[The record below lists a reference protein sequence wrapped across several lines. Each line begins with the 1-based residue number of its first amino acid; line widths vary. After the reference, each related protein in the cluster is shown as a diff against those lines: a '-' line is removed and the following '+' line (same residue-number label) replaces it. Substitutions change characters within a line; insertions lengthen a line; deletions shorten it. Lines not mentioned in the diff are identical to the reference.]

1 MEKSRSSS
9 RMKHQMYDNP
19 ILAIPSESEGW
30 FFLVKKRN
38 MTLNDFISSVS
49 APLSGELPKAGG
61 EQANDIARS
70 EATQGYSET
79 PFRAK
84 RRWAAQAVYFTMN
97 ISSVLSAIRS

>member
-1 MEKSRSSS
+1 
-9 RMKHQMYDNP
+9 MKHQMYDNL

-30 FFLVKKRN
+30 FFLEEKRN

-49 APLSGELPKAGG
+49 APRSGELPKAEG
-61 EQANDIARS
+61 EQANYIARS

-84 RRWAAQAVYFTMN
+84 RRWEALAVYFAMN
-97 ISSVLSAIRS
+97 ISSELGDTRYGYRFLGF